1 MPYKNILRDKTRSER
16 RVTWGNVEKDCYQA
30 EAEFSENTHF
40 ELATILLKG
49 KKRRVRIRFPFSYCY
64 QITDRNLASV
74 IWDIPVNQSKGA
86 EYPLYRI
93 ENSFLIE
100 QIVHNAGGV
109 LYKQELEH
117 YRVLTNN
124 LLIDIILYEGQGV
137 DIQIEEVVKNEVG

>member
-109 LYKQELEH
+109 LYKRELEH

-124 LLIDIILYEGQGV
+124 LLIDIILYEGQGG

>member
-124 LLIDIILYEGQGV
+124 LLIDIILYEGQGG

>member
-30 EAEFSENTHF
+30 EAKFSENTDF
-40 ELATILLKG
+40 ELATIVLTG
-49 KKRRVRIRFPFSYCY
+49 DKRQVRVRFPFSHFY
-64 QITDRNLASV
+64 QIIDRNLASV
-74 IWDIPVNQSKGA
+74 IWDIPVNSSKGA

-117 YRVLTNN
+117 YRILTNN
-124 LLIDIILYEGQGV
+124 LLIDIILYEGQSG
-137 DIQIEEVVKNEVG
+137 DIQIEEVVKNGVG